1 MNIDGKKP
9 TSSWTRAKDLGL
21 DGMRVSTDYYN
32 SQAYFEAERDRVFA
46 RAWLAVARVEEVPAN
61 GDYTICEIPTLKANL
76 LLVRGKD
83 GVLRAFHNACS
94 HRGVKLVCQQAG
106 SAAAFSCPYHAW
118 VYNLD
123 GTIKGLPAATDFP
136 DLDKQ
141 KDGLA
146 PVHVGIWNGFIFVN
160 LAKEPP
166 QTLGEFLGE
175 TGARFADLPLQDY
188 PYVTS
193 ISQDID
199 TNWKHISNAFTE
211 GYHLGVLHKNTLPF
225 VYDAANP
232 HTDYFGVSF
241 EGLHSAATIGRNG
254 TWTPT
259 EPVSKFVIEQAMHEA
274 SRYADSPGDQTSML
288 DHPSL
293 NRDKIPFP
301 MEEVINIFPNFQI
314 QVLHDS
320 YFWYTYWPMGPDKMR
335 WEARLHKKRGPSS
348 FRSEFAEAS
357 MMAASRDV
365 MTEDSSM
372 GRLQQIGLASGGR
385 KEIILGENE
394 FFLKKFLVTLD
405 DYIAS

>member
-9 TSSWTRAKDLGL
+9 NSSWTRAKDLGL

-146 PVHVGIWNGFIFVN
+146 PVHVGIWNGFVFVN
-160 LAKEPP
+160 FAKMPA
-166 QTLGEFLGE
+166 QTLDEFLGE
-175 TGARFADLPLQDY
+175 IGKRFADLPLKDY
-188 PYVTS
+188 THVTKF
-193 ISQDID
+193 SQDID

-211 GYHLGVLHKNTLPF
+211 GYHLGVLHKNSLPY
-225 VYDAANP
+225 VYDATNP
-232 HTDYFGVSF
+232 HTDYFGVRF
-241 EGLHSAATIGRNG
+241 GGLHSAATVGRNG

-259 EPVSKFVIEQAMHEA
+259 APVSKFVMGQAMHET
-274 SRYADSPGDQTSML
+274 SRHTDSSSSHANLL
-288 DHPSL
+288 DHSSVNL
-293 NRDKIPFP
+293 DNIPYP
-301 MEEVINIFPNFQI
+301 MEEVINIFPNFQM

-335 WEARLHKKRGPSS
+335 WEARLHKRCGPSS

-357 MMAASRDV
+357 MTAAGRDV

-372 GRLQQIGLASGGR
+372 GRLQQSGLASGGR